1 VGGTLAGNALS
12 VAAMRATLEHVLT
25 DGAFVAMIALADGFA
40 KGLRAIIARH
50 ELPWSVSQVGARAE
64 YRFVS
69 PPPRNGGESNAAA
82 DSELEDLLHVYLANR
97 DVLMTPFHNMSLM
110 CPATTESDI
119 ARHHEA
125 IDACL
130 QELL

>member
-1 VGGTLAGNALS
+1 
-12 VAAMRATLEHVLT
+12 MRATLEHVLT
-25 DGAFVAMIALADGFA
+25 DGAFVAMIALADGFTR
-40 KGLRAIIARH
+40 GLRAIIDGY

-82 DSELEDLLHVYLANR
+82 DTELEDLLHVYLANR

-110 CPATTESDI
+110 CPATTESDVV
-119 ARHHEA
+119 RHHDA
-125 IDACL
+125 INACL
-130 QELL
+130 GELL